1 MFLKIFYIIFALL
14 YQTVGYTK
22 TSDKNDFN
30 YKYLSSYFSALIS
43 FDNQKNNK
51 ALEFFES
58 SKYLKKKH
66 NNYLKEYVYSLVL
79 DGQIKKAVNQIKS
92 LRNMKNSNFFEGKLL
107 IVLDLINKKKYVQA
121 SKIIKSFNLSNEN
134 TYEFIIIKTLESFNN
149 LFKNKKLQY
158 STSDFGKLSLIVN
171 AFQNCYLNS
180 NKTDSHFLNLINSAE
195 GDYSRY
201 LFFYLSNVIEN
212 KDYKTAK
219 QISKTIE
226 PFSSTLLI
234 SQSKKWIDN
243 ENYKK
248 FNKHFSCQNEND
260 LLSEFFFLISN
271 LYSSQNII
279 ETSNFYL
286 SVSNYLNPKF
296 YFNLSLL
303 AENYYDNDNFDIS
316 REILEKFSSEDEIY
330 FWYKI
335 KKIAQI
341 ISEEENDDKSL
352 KYIEDNISD
361 LKQKSPK
368 ILFDLAN
375 IYKNF
380 ENYKIAIDYYTQV
393 LNQIDKNSNMY
404 ADVLYRRGGTYE
416 RLKNYSKAD
425 KDLLMSLNIRPDH
438 AYTLNYL
445 SYSWLER
452 NIKIEQ
458 AMKMLMRAYELRE
471 NDPYIT
477 DSVGWGYYLIGDF
490 INAEKYLRKAVE
502 LMPDD
507 PIVNDHYGDVLWQ
520 LDRKLQAKYFWEHV
534 LKLEDTEEEMK
545 KDVENKLIDGPRKI

>member
-1 MFLKIFYIIFALL
+1 MFLKFFFIIFALI
-14 YQTVGYTK
+14 YQTTAYTK
-22 TSDKNDFN
+22 TNDKNDFN
-30 YKYLSSYFSALIS
+30 YKFLSSYFSALIS

-66 NNYLKEYVYSLVL
+66 NNYLKEYVHSLVL

-92 LRNMKNSNFFEGKLL
+92 SRNLKNSNFFEGKLL
-107 IVLDLINKKKYVQA
+107 LVLDLMNKKKYIQA
-121 SKIIKSFNLSNEN
+121 SNIIKSFNVSNEN
-134 TYEFIIIKTLESFNN
+134 TYEFIIIKTLESFNS
-149 LFKNKKLQY
+149 LFKNKKLRS

-380 ENYKIAIDYYTQV
+380 ENYKVAIDYYTQV

-490 INAEKYLRKAVE
+490 INAEKYLRRAVE

-534 LKLEDTEEEMK
+534 LELEDTEEEMK
-545 KDVENKLIDGPRKI
+545 KDIENKLIDGPRKI

>member
-30 YKYLSSYFSALIS
+30 YNYLSSYFSALIS

-51 ALEFFES
+51 AIEFFES
-58 SKYLKKKH
+58 SKYLKKRH
-66 NNYLKEYVYSLVL
+66 DNFLKEYVYSLVL

-92 LRNMKNSNFFEGKLL
+92 SRNSKNSNFFEGKLL
-107 IVLDLINKKKYVQA
+107 IVLDLINKKKYIQA
-121 SKIIKSFNLSNEN
+121 SKIINTFNLSDEN

-149 LFKNKKLQY
+149 LFKKKKLQY

-180 NKTDSHFLNLINSAE
+180 DKTDSHFLNLINSAE

-219 QISKTIE
+219 QISKTIDT
-226 PFSSTLLI
+226 FSSTLLI
-234 SQSKKWIDN
+234 SQSKEWIDN
-243 ENYKK
+243 EYYKK

-425 KDLLMSLNIRPDH
+425 KDLLMSLKIRPDH

-534 LKLEDTEEEMK
+534 LELEDTEEEMK
-545 KDVENKLIDGPRKI
+545 KDIENKLIDGPRKI

>member
-1 MFLKIFYIIFALL
+1 MLLKIFYIIFALL

-66 NNYLKEYVYSLVL
+66 DNYLKEYVYSLVL

-92 LRNMKNSNFFEGKLL
+92 SRNTKNSNFFEGKLL
-107 IVLDLINKKKYVQA
+107 IVLDLMNKKKYVQA
-121 SKIIKSFNLSNEN
+121 SKIIKTFNLSNEN

-212 KDYKTAK
+212 KDYKNAK

-352 KYIEDNISD
+352 KYIEDNISY

-416 RLKNYSKAD
+416 RLKNFSKAD

-534 LKLEDTEEEMK
+534 LELEDTEEEMK
-545 KDVENKLIDGPRKI
+545 KDIENKLIDGPRKI

>member
-92 LRNMKNSNFFEGKLL
+92 SRNTKNSNFFEGKLL
-107 IVLDLINKKKYVQA
+107 IVLDLMNKKKYVQA
-121 SKIIKSFNLSNEN
+121 SKIIKTFNLSNEN
-134 TYEFIIIKTLESFNN
+134 TYEFIIFKTLESFNN

-260 LLSEFFFLISN
+260 ILSEFFFLISN

-352 KYIEDNISD
+352 KYIEDNISY

-425 KDLLMSLNIRPDH
+425 KDLLMSLKIRPDH

-458 AMKMLMRAYELRE
+458 AMQMLMRAYELRE

-534 LKLEDTEEEMK
+534 LELEDTEEEMK
-545 KDVENKLIDGPRKI
+545 KDIENKLIDGPRKI

>member
-92 LRNMKNSNFFEGKLL
+92 SRNTKNSNFFEGKLL
-107 IVLDLINKKKYVQA
+107 IVLDLMNKKKYVQA
-121 SKIIKSFNLSNEN
+121 SKIIKNFNLSNEN

-534 LKLEDTEEEMK
+534 LELEDTEEEMK
-545 KDVENKLIDGPRKI
+545 KDIENKLIDGPRKI

>member
-92 LRNMKNSNFFEGKLL
+92 SRNMKNSNFFEGKLL

-149 LFKNKKLQY
+149 IFKNKKLQY

-534 LKLEDTEEEMK
+534 LELEDTEEEMK
-545 KDVENKLIDGPRKI
+545 KDIENKLIDGPRKI

>member
-1 MFLKIFYIIFALL
+1 MFLKIFYIIFFLL

-92 LRNMKNSNFFEGKLL
+92 SRNMKNSNFFEGKLL
-107 IVLDLINKKKYVQA
+107 VVLDLMNKKKYVQA
-121 SKIIKSFNLSNEN
+121 SKIIKTFNLSNEN

-158 STSDFGKLSLIVN
+158 PTSDFGKLSLIVN

-180 NKTDSHFLNLINSAE
+180 NKTDSHFLNLINSAD

-212 KDYKTAK
+212 KEYKTAK

-534 LKLEDTEEEMK
+534 LELEDTEEEMK
-545 KDVENKLIDGPRKI
+545 KDIENKLIDGPRKI

>member
-1 MFLKIFYIIFALL
+1 MFLKFFFIIFALI
-14 YQTVGYTK
+14 YQTTAYTK
-22 TSDKNDFN
+22 TNDKNDFN
-30 YKYLSSYFSALIS
+30 YKFLSSYFSALIS

-66 NNYLKEYVYSLVL
+66 NNYLKEYVHSLVL

-92 LRNMKNSNFFEGKLL
+92 SHKSKNSNFFEGKLL
-107 IVLDLINKKKYVQA
+107 LVLDLMNKKKYIQA
-121 SKIIKSFNLSNEN
+121 SNIIKSFNVSNEN
-134 TYEFIIIKTLESFNN
+134 TYEFIIIKTLESFNS
-149 LFKNKKLQY
+149 LFKNKKLRS

-534 LKLEDTEEEMK
+534 LELEDTEEEMK
-545 KDVENKLIDGPRKI
+545 KDIENKLIDGPRKI

>member
-14 YQTVGYTK
+14 YQTAGYTK

-92 LRNMKNSNFFEGKLL
+92 SRKSKNSNFFEGKLL

-352 KYIEDNISD
+352 KYIEDNISY

-534 LKLEDTEEEMK
+534 LELEDTEEEMK
-545 KDVENKLIDGPRKI
+545 KDIENKLIDGPRKI

>member
-92 LRNMKNSNFFEGKLL
+92 SRNTKNSNFFEGKLL
-107 IVLDLINKKKYVQA
+107 IVLDLMNKKKYVQA
-121 SKIIKSFNLSNEN
+121 SKIIKTFNLSNEN

-260 LLSEFFFLISN
+260 ILSEFFFLISN

-352 KYIEDNISD
+352 KYIEDNISN

-534 LKLEDTEEEMK
+534 LELEDTEEEMK
-545 KDVENKLIDGPRKI
+545 KDIENKLIDGPRKI

>member
-92 LRNMKNSNFFEGKLL
+92 SRNTKNSNFFEGKLL
-107 IVLDLINKKKYVQA
+107 IVLDLMNKKKYVQA
-121 SKIIKSFNLSNEN
+121 SKIIKTFNLSNEN

-171 AFQNCYLNS
+171 AFQNCHLNS

-260 LLSEFFFLISN
+260 ILSEFFFLISN

-534 LKLEDTEEEMK
+534 LELEDTEEEMK
-545 KDVENKLIDGPRKI
+545 KDIENKLIDGPRKI

>member
-92 LRNMKNSNFFEGKLL
+92 SRNMKSSNFFEGKLL
-107 IVLDLINKKKYVQA
+107 VVLDLINKKKYVQA
-121 SKIIKSFNLSNEN
+121 SKIIKTFNLSNEN

-158 STSDFGKLSLIVN
+158 PTSDFGKLSLIVN

-352 KYIEDNISD
+352 KYIEDNISN

-534 LKLEDTEEEMK
+534 LELEDTEEEMK
-545 KDVENKLIDGPRKI
+545 KDIENKLIDGPRKI

>member
-92 LRNMKNSNFFEGKLL
+92 SRNMKNSNFFEGKLL

-226 PFSSTLLI
+226 PFSSKLLI

-316 REILEKFSSEDEIY
+316 REILEKCSSEDEIY

-352 KYIEDNISD
+352 KYIEDNISY

-534 LKLEDTEEEMK
+534 LELEDTEEEMK
-545 KDVENKLIDGPRKI
+545 KDIMNKLIDGPRKI

>member
-1 MFLKIFYIIFALL
+1 MFLKIFYIIFFLL

-92 LRNMKNSNFFEGKLL
+92 SRNTKNSNFFEGKLL
-107 IVLDLINKKKYVQA
+107 IVLDLMNKKKYVQA
-121 SKIIKSFNLSNEN
+121 SKIIKTFNLSNEN

-212 KDYKTAK
+212 KEYKTAK

-352 KYIEDNISD
+352 KYIEDNISY

-534 LKLEDTEEEMK
+534 LELEDTEEEMK
-545 KDVENKLIDGPRKI
+545 KDIENKLIDGPRKI

>member
-1 MFLKIFYIIFALL
+1 MFLKIFYIIFVLL

-92 LRNMKNSNFFEGKLL
+92 SRNMKNSNFFEGKLL

-121 SKIIKSFNLSNEN
+121 SKIIKTFNLSNEN

-352 KYIEDNISD
+352 KYIEDNISY

-534 LKLEDTEEEMK
+534 LELEDTEEEMK
-545 KDVENKLIDGPRKI
+545 KDIENKLIDGPRKI

>member
-92 LRNMKNSNFFEGKLL
+92 SRNMKNSNFFEGKLL

-121 SKIIKSFNLSNEN
+121 SKIIKTFNLSNEN

-352 KYIEDNISD
+352 KYIEDNISY

-534 LKLEDTEEEMK
+534 LELEDTEEEMK
-545 KDVENKLIDGPRKI
+545 KDIENKLIDGPRKI

>member
-92 LRNMKNSNFFEGKLL
+92 SRNTKNSNFFEGKLL
-107 IVLDLINKKKYVQA
+107 IVLDLMNKKKYVQA
-121 SKIIKSFNLSNEN
+121 SKIIKTFNLSNEN

-534 LKLEDTEEEMK
+534 LELEDTEEEMK
-545 KDVENKLIDGPRKI
+545 KDIENKLIDGPRKI

>member
-92 LRNMKNSNFFEGKLL
+92 SRNTKNSNFFEGKLL
-107 IVLDLINKKKYVQA
+107 IVLDLMNKKKYVQA
-121 SKIIKSFNLSNEN
+121 SKIIKTFNLSNEN

-149 LFKNKKLQY
+149 IFKNKKLQY

-260 LLSEFFFLISN
+260 ILSEFFFLISN

-352 KYIEDNISD
+352 KYIEDNISY

-534 LKLEDTEEEMK
+534 LELEDTEEEMK
-545 KDVENKLIDGPRKI
+545 KDIENKLIDGPRKI

>member
-92 LRNMKNSNFFEGKLL
+92 SRNTKNSNFFEGKLL
-107 IVLDLINKKKYVQA
+107 IVLDLMNKKKYVQA
-121 SKIIKSFNLSNEN
+121 SKIIKTFNLSNEN

-341 ISEEENDDKSL
+341 ISEEENDYKSL
-352 KYIEDNISD
+352 KYIEDNISN

-534 LKLEDTEEEMK
+534 LELEDTEEEMK
-545 KDVENKLIDGPRKI
+545 KDIENKLIDGPRKI

>member
-1 MFLKIFYIIFALL
+1 MFLKIFYIIFFLL

-79 DGQIKKAVNQIKS
+79 DGQIKKAVNLIKS
-92 LRNMKNSNFFEGKLL
+92 SPNTKNSNFFEGKLL
-107 IVLDLINKKKYVQA
+107 IVLDLMNKKKYVQA
-121 SKIIKSFNLSNEN
+121 SKIIKTFNLSNEN

-279 ETSNFYL
+279 EISNFYL

-352 KYIEDNISD
+352 KYIEDNISN

-458 AMKMLMRAYELRE
+458 AMQMLMRAYELRE

-534 LKLEDTEEEMK
+534 LELEDTEEEMK
-545 KDVENKLIDGPRKI
+545 KDIENKLIDGPRKI

>member
-92 LRNMKNSNFFEGKLL
+92 SRNTKNSNFFEGKLL
-107 IVLDLINKKKYVQA
+107 IVLDLMNKKKYVQA
-121 SKIIKSFNLSNEN
+121 SKIIKTFNLSNEN
-134 TYEFIIIKTLESFNN
+134 TYEFIIFKTLESFNN
-149 LFKNKKLQY
+149 LFKNKKLQH

-260 LLSEFFFLISN
+260 ILSEFFFLISN

-352 KYIEDNISD
+352 KYIEDNISN

-425 KDLLMSLNIRPDH
+425 KDLLMSLKIRPDH

-534 LKLEDTEEEMK
+534 LELEDTEEEMK
-545 KDVENKLIDGPRKI
+545 KDIENKLIDGPRKI

>member
-58 SKYLKKKH
+58 SKYLKKRH
-66 NNYLKEYVYSLVL
+66 DNYLKEYVYSLVL

-92 LRNMKNSNFFEGKLL
+92 SRNSKNSNFFEGKLL
-107 IVLDLINKKKYVQA
+107 IVLDLMNKKKYIQA
-121 SKIIKSFNLSNEN
+121 SKIIKSFNVSNEN

-212 KDYKTAK
+212 KDYKTAQ

-248 FNKHFSCQNEND
+248 FSKHFSCQNEND

-303 AENYYDNDNFDIS
+303 AENYYDNDNFEIS
-316 REILEKFSSEDEIY
+316 RKILEKFSSEDEIY

-341 ISEEENDDKSL
+341 ISEQENDDKSL

-393 LNQIDKNSNMY
+393 LKQIDKNSNMY
-404 ADVLYRRGGTYE
+404 ADILYRRGGTYE

-425 KDLLMSLNIRPDH
+425 KDLLMSLKIRPDH

-520 LDRKLQAKYFWEHV
+520 LDRKLQAKYFWEQV
-534 LKLEDTEEEMK
+534 LELEDTEEEMR
-545 KDVENKLIDGPRKI
+545 KDIESKLIDGPRKI

>member
-92 LRNMKNSNFFEGKLL
+92 SRNTKNSNFFEGKLL
-107 IVLDLINKKKYVQA
+107 IVLDLMNKKKYVQA
-121 SKIIKSFNLSNEN
+121 SKIIKTFNLSNEN

-260 LLSEFFFLISN
+260 ILSEFFFLISN

-534 LKLEDTEEEMK
+534 LELEDTEEEMK
-545 KDVENKLIDGPRKI
+545 KDIENKLIDGPRKI

>member
-1 MFLKIFYIIFALL
+1 MFLKFFFIIFALI
-14 YQTVGYTK
+14 YQTTAYTK
-22 TSDKNDFN
+22 TNDNNDFN
-30 YKYLSSYFSALIS
+30 YKFLSSYFSALIS

-92 LRNMKNSNFFEGKLL
+92 SHNTKNSNFFEGKLL
-107 IVLDLINKKKYVQA
+107 IVLDLMNKKKYVQA
-121 SKIIKSFNLSNEN
+121 SKIIKTFNLSNEN

-260 LLSEFFFLISN
+260 ILSEFFFLISN

-341 ISEEENDDKSL
+341 ISEEENDHKSL

-534 LKLEDTEEEMK
+534 LELEDTEEEMK
-545 KDVENKLIDGPRKI
+545 KDIENKLIDGPRKI

>member
-92 LRNMKNSNFFEGKLL
+92 SRNTKNSNFFEGKLL
-107 IVLDLINKKKYVQA
+107 IVLDLMNKKKYVQA
-121 SKIIKSFNLSNEN
+121 SKIIKTFNLSNEN
-134 TYEFIIIKTLESFNN
+134 TYEFIIFKTLESFNN

-260 LLSEFFFLISN
+260 ILSEFFFLISN

-352 KYIEDNISD
+352 KYIEDNISY

-534 LKLEDTEEEMK
+534 LELEDTEEEMK
-545 KDVENKLIDGPRKI
+545 KDIENKLIDGPRKI

>member
-121 SKIIKSFNLSNEN
+121 SKIIKTFNLSNEN

-352 KYIEDNISD
+352 KYIEDNISG

-534 LKLEDTEEEMK
+534 LELEDTEEEMK
-545 KDVENKLIDGPRKI
+545 KDIENKLIDGPRKI

>member
-58 SKYLKKKH
+58 SKYLKKRH
-66 NNYLKEYVYSLVL
+66 DNYLKEYVYSLVL

-92 LRNMKNSNFFEGKLL
+92 SRNSKNSNFFEGKLL
-107 IVLDLINKKKYVQA
+107 IVLDLMNKKKYIQA
-121 SKIIKSFNLSNEN
+121 SKIIKNFNVSNEN

-212 KDYKTAK
+212 KDYKTAQ

-303 AENYYDNDNFDIS
+303 AENYYDNDNFEIS
-316 REILEKFSSEDEIY
+316 RKILEKFSSEDEIY

-341 ISEEENDDKSL
+341 ISEQENDDKSL
-352 KYIEDNISD
+352 NYIEDNISD

-404 ADVLYRRGGTYE
+404 ADILYRRGGTYE

-425 KDLLMSLNIRPDH
+425 KDLLMSLKIRPDH

-520 LDRKLQAKYFWEHV
+520 LDRKLQAKYFWEQV
-534 LKLEDTEEEMK
+534 LELEDTEEEMR
-545 KDVENKLIDGPRKI
+545 KDIESKLIDGPRKI

>member
-1 MFLKIFYIIFALL
+1 MFLKIFYIIFSLL

-92 LRNMKNSNFFEGKLL
+92 SRNTKNSNFFEGKLL
-107 IVLDLINKKKYVQA
+107 IVLDLMNKKKYVQA
-121 SKIIKSFNLSNEN
+121 SKIIKTFNLSNEN

-149 LFKNKKLQY
+149 LFKNKKLQN

-534 LKLEDTEEEMK
+534 LELEDTEEEMK
-545 KDVENKLIDGPRKI
+545 KDIENKLIDGPRKI

>member
-58 SKYLKKKH
+58 SKYLKKRH
-66 NNYLKEYVYSLVL
+66 DNYLKEYVYSLVL

-92 LRNMKNSNFFEGKLL
+92 LRNSKNSNFFEGKLL
-107 IVLDLINKKKYVQA
+107 LVLDLMNKKKYIQA
-121 SKIIKSFNLSNEN
+121 SKIIKSFNVSNEN

-158 STSDFGKLSLIVN
+158 STSDFGKFSLIVN

-212 KDYKTAK
+212 KNYKTAQ

-248 FNKHFSCQNEND
+248 FSKHFSCQNEND

-303 AENYYDNDNFDIS
+303 AENYYDNDNFEIS
-316 REILEKFSSEDEIY
+316 RKILEKFSSEDEIY

-341 ISEEENDDKSL
+341 ISEQENDDKSL

-404 ADVLYRRGGTYE
+404 ADILYRRGGTYE

-425 KDLLMSLNIRPDH
+425 KDLLMSLKIRPDH

-520 LDRKLQAKYFWEHV
+520 LDRKLQAKYFWEQV
-534 LKLEDTEEEMK
+534 LELEDTEEEMR
-545 KDVENKLIDGPRKI
+545 KDIESKLIDGPRKI

>member
-1 MFLKIFYIIFALL
+1 MLLKFFFIFFALI
-14 YQTVGYTK
+14 YQTTGYTK
-22 TSDKNDFN
+22 TNDKNDFN
-30 YKYLSSYFSALIS
+30 YKFLSSYFSALVS

-66 NNYLKEYVYSLVL
+66 DNYLKEYVYSLVL

-92 LRNMKNSNFFEGKLL
+92 SRNLKNSNFFEGKLL
-107 IVLDLINKKKYVQA
+107 LVLDLMNKKKYIQA
-121 SKIIKSFNLSNEN
+121 SNTIKSFNVSNEN

-158 STSDFGKLSLIVN
+158 SKSDFGKLSLIVN

-195 GDYSRY
+195 DDYSRY

-212 KDYKTAK
+212 QDYKTAK

-271 LYSSQNII
+271 LYSSQNIF

-286 SVSNYLNPKF
+286 SLSNYLNPKF

-425 KDLLMSLNIRPDH
+425 KDFLMSLKIRPDH

-507 PIVNDHYGDVLWQ
+507 PIVNDHYGDVLWR

-534 LKLEDTEEEMK
+534 LELEDTEEEMK
-545 KDVENKLIDGPRKI
+545 KDIENKLIDGPRKI

>member
-92 LRNMKNSNFFEGKLL
+92 SRNTKNSNFFEGKLL
-107 IVLDLINKKKYVQA
+107 IVLDLMNKKKYVQA
-121 SKIIKSFNLSNEN
+121 SKIIKTFNLSNEN

-260 LLSEFFFLISN
+260 ILSEFFFLISN

-352 KYIEDNISD
+352 KYIEDNISY

-534 LKLEDTEEEMK
+534 LELEDTEEEMK
-545 KDVENKLIDGPRKI
+545 KDIENKLIDGPRKI

>member
-92 LRNMKNSNFFEGKLL
+92 SRNTKNSNFFEGKLL
-107 IVLDLINKKKYVQA
+107 IVLDLMNKKKYVQA
-121 SKIIKSFNLSNEN
+121 SKIIKTFNLSNEN

-171 AFQNCYLNS
+171 AFQNCHLNS

-534 LKLEDTEEEMK
+534 LELEDTEEEMK
-545 KDVENKLIDGPRKI
+545 KDIENKLIDGPRKI

>member
-92 LRNMKNSNFFEGKLL
+92 SRNMKNSNFFEGKLL

-352 KYIEDNISD
+352 KYIEDNISY

-534 LKLEDTEEEMK
+534 LELEDTEEEMK
-545 KDVENKLIDGPRKI
+545 KDIENKLIDGPRKI

>member
-58 SKYLKKKH
+58 SKYLKKRH
-66 NNYLKEYVYSLVL
+66 DNYLKEYVYSLVL

-92 LRNMKNSNFFEGKLL
+92 LRNSKNSNFFEGKLL
-107 IVLDLINKKKYVQA
+107 IVLDLMNKKKYIQA
-121 SKIIKSFNLSNEN
+121 SKIIKNFNVSNEN

-212 KDYKTAK
+212 KDYKTAQ

-248 FNKHFSCQNEND
+248 FSKHFSCQNEND

-303 AENYYDNDNFDIS
+303 AENYYDNDNFEIS
-316 REILEKFSSEDEIY
+316 RKILEKFSSEDEIY

-341 ISEEENDDKSL
+341 ISEQENDDKSL
-352 KYIEDNISD
+352 NYIEDNISD

-404 ADVLYRRGGTYE
+404 ADILYRRGGTYE

-425 KDLLMSLNIRPDH
+425 KDLLMSLKIRPDH

-520 LDRKLQAKYFWEHV
+520 LDRKLQAKYFWEQV
-534 LKLEDTEEEMK
+534 LELEDTEEEMR
-545 KDVENKLIDGPRKI
+545 KDIESKLIDGPRKI

>member
-92 LRNMKNSNFFEGKLL
+92 SRNTKNSNFFEGKLL
-107 IVLDLINKKKYVQA
+107 IVLDLMNKKKYVQA
-121 SKIIKSFNLSNEN
+121 SKIIKTFNLSNEN

-260 LLSEFFFLISN
+260 LLSEFFFLRSN

-534 LKLEDTEEEMK
+534 LELEDTEEEMK
-545 KDVENKLIDGPRKI
+545 KDIENKLIDGPRKI

>member
-66 NNYLKEYVYSLVL
+66 NNYLKQYVYSLVL

-92 LRNMKNSNFFEGKLL
+92 SRNTKNSNFFEGKLL
-107 IVLDLINKKKYVQA
+107 IVLDLMNKKKYVQA
-121 SKIIKSFNLSNEN
+121 SKIIKSFNVSNEN

-260 LLSEFFFLISN
+260 ILSEFFFLISN

-361 LKQKSPK
+361 LKHKSPK

-425 KDLLMSLNIRPDH
+425 KDLLMSLKIRPDH

-534 LKLEDTEEEMK
+534 LELEDTEEEMK
-545 KDVENKLIDGPRKI
+545 KDIENKLIDGPRKI

>member
-92 LRNMKNSNFFEGKLL
+92 SRNMKNSNFFEGKLL
-107 IVLDLINKKKYVQA
+107 IVLDLMNKKKYVQA
-121 SKIIKSFNLSNEN
+121 SKIIKTFNLSNEN

-534 LKLEDTEEEMK
+534 LELEDTEEEMK
-545 KDVENKLIDGPRKI
+545 KDIENKLIDGPRKI

>member
-92 LRNMKNSNFFEGKLL
+92 SRNTKNSNFFEGKLL
-107 IVLDLINKKKYVQA
+107 IVLDLMNKKKYVQA
-121 SKIIKSFNLSNEN
+121 SKIIKTFNLSNEN

-219 QISKTIE
+219 QISKTIDT
-226 PFSSTLLI
+226 FSSTLLI
-234 SQSKKWIDN
+234 SQSKEWIDN
-243 ENYKK
+243 EYYKK

-352 KYIEDNISD
+352 KYIEDNISY

-458 AMKMLMRAYELRE
+458 AMQMLMRAYELRE

-534 LKLEDTEEEMK
+534 LELEDTEEEMK
-545 KDVENKLIDGPRKI
+545 KDIENKLIDGPRKI

>member
-1 MFLKIFYIIFALL
+1 MFLKIFYIIFVLL

-92 LRNMKNSNFFEGKLL
+92 SRNMKNSNFFEGKLL

-121 SKIIKSFNLSNEN
+121 SKIIKTFNLSNEN

-534 LKLEDTEEEMK
+534 LELEDTEEEMK
-545 KDVENKLIDGPRKI
+545 KDIENKLIDGPRKI